1 MFTFSDILSLS
12 FTETFMT
19 APLASKLYNVTNIS
33 LSAAQIFII
42 NTAIFDVP
50 DWGLIER
57 VTQFTGYFNAFT
69 DI

>member
-1 MFTFSDILSLS
+1 MWTFSDILSLS

-19 APLASKLYNVTNIS
+19 APLGTIYNVTNATM
-33 LSAAQIFII
+33 SAAQIFVI
-42 NTAIFDVP
+42 NTAIFDSLHF
-50 DWGLIER
+50 GSIEN